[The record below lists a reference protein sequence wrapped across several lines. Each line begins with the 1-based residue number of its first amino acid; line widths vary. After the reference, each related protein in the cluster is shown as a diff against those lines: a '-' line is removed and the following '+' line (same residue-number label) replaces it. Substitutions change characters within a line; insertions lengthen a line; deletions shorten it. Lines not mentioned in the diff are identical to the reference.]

1 MGRAESG
8 LGALAIMVFAST
20 SIAAQSPSQPQGIYA
35 FGEDQTIADIAKVEW
50 APLALQGLPPG
61 IEVAVLR
68 GDLAKG

>member
-1 MGRAESG
+1 MGRADSG

-20 SIAAQSPSQPQGIYA
+20 SIAAQSPSLPQGIYA
-35 FGEDQTIADIAKVEW
+35 FGENIAKVEW